1 MDRDLFEKYIPITD
15 EKTDLSDN
23 TKDNTKEN
31 KILIKCPNGPSYIQY
46 SKHQNINKI
55 YYDWVHDT
63 PIDERLIGVSSLDT
77 ILAGI
82 GWKNIGYQQHPDLSN
97 FLENKDVCSSN
108 VDGLNNVDGI
118 DQGNTLNIW
127 ELYFK
132 CFSCVV
138 YEKE

>member
-15 EKTDLSDN
+15 EKHDLSDN
-23 TKDNTKEN
+23 IKENTNENTKEN
-31 KILIKCPNGPSYIQY
+31 TVLIKCPNGPSYIQY

-63 PIDERLIGVSSLDT
+63 PMDERLIGVSSLDT

-82 GWKNIGYQQHPDLSN
+82 GWKNIGYQKHPALSN
-97 FLENKDVCSSN
+97 FLENEGVCSSN
-108 VDGLNNVDGI
+108 VDGIN
-118 DQGNTLNIW
+118 QGNKLNLW